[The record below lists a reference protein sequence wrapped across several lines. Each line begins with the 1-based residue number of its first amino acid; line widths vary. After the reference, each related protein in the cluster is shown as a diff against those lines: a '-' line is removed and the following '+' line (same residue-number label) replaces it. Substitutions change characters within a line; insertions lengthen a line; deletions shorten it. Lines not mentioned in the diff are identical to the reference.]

1 MDMFQELQD
10 RIQARTALIGVIGLG
25 YVGLP
30 MGVRAARAGFPVLG
44 FDVEEERVA
53 SLNAAHS
60 YIGDVSSAE
69 LHELIA
75 AERFAAT
82 ADYGRIAACDIII
95 ICVPTP
101 LNDYREPDLSYIEAA
116 ATGVA
121 NTLRPGQLVI
131 LESTTW
137 PGTTEEV
144 LQPRFAAHGLTVGVD
159 YFLAFSPERIDP
171 GHTGSQGYTVENTP
185 KIVGGVTE
193 RCTQIAALFYRQ
205 IVNEVVEISSPRAA
219 EMTKLFENIFR
230 NVNIALVNELA
241 MLCDRMGLNV
251 WEIIDAAAT
260 KPFAFMKHTPGPGLG
275 GHCIPLDPF
284 YLNWK
289 AREYDFQTRF
299 IELAGEINM
308 AMPYHVQTL
317 IVRALNQHRKSLN
330 GSLVVLLGV
339 AYKRDIADYR
349 ESPVFKIM
357 DLLEAGGAEVVTVDP
372 HIETFVSHRGRTY
385 ATTPLSDD
393 LLRRAD
399 CVAFI
404 TDHSAF
410 PVERIVRE
418 ATIVVD
424 TRNATKHVREG
435 REKIVL
441 L

>member
-1 MDMFQELQD
+1 MDMFQELQG

-53 SLNAAHS
+53 SLNAARS
-60 YIGDVSSAE
+60 YIGDVSSPE

-82 ADYGRIAACDIII
+82 TDYGRIAACDIII

-144 LQPRFAAHGLTVGVD
+144 LQPRFAAHGLSVGVD

-185 KIVGGVTE
+185 KVVGGITE
-193 RCTQIAALFYRQ
+193 PCTQIAALFYRQ

-317 IVRALNQHRKSLN
+317 IVRALNRHRKSLN

-357 DLLEAGGAEVVTVDP
+357 DLIEAGGAEVVTVDP
-372 HIETFVSHRGRTY
+372 HIETFASHRGRIY
-385 ATTPLSDD
+385 STTPLSDD
-393 LLRRAD
+393 LLHHAD
-399 CVAFI
+399 CVVFI

-418 ATIVVD
+418 AALVVD

>member
-1 MDMFQELQD
+1 
-10 RIQARTALIGVIGLG
+10 
-25 YVGLP
+25 

-53 SLNAAHS
+53 SLNAARS
-60 YIGDVSSAE
+60 YIGDVSSTE
-69 LHELIA
+69 LHDLIA
-75 AERFAAT
+75 ARRFAAT
-82 ADYGRIAACDIII
+82 TDHGRIAASDIII

-116 ATGVA
+116 AKSVA
-121 NTLRPGQLVI
+121 GTLRPGQLVI

-144 LQPRFAAHGLTVGVD
+144 LQPRFAARGLAVGVD

-171 GHTGSQGYTVENTP
+171 GHTGSKGYTVENTP
-185 KIVGGVTE
+185 KVVGGVTE
-193 RCTQIAALFYRQ
+193 HCTQVATLFYRQ
-205 IVNEVVEISSPRAA
+205 IVSEVVEISSPRAA

-372 HIETFVSHRGRTY
+372 HIETFVSHRGRVY
-385 ATTPLSDD
+385 STTPLDDD

-410 PVERIVRE
+410 AVERIVRE
-418 ATIVVD
+418 SAIVVD